1 LKFRASIRDLAGL
14 DLAYAPP
21 FGSAKDPVHIAAF
34 VAGNDLDGL
43 ASIVEVDADLDEY
56 QILDVRTDKE
66 VEDFR
71 FPNIIHIPVDEL
83 RQRLSELDPAKPIVT
98 VCHTALRA
106 YIATRI
112 LKQSGFKDV
121 RNLTGGML
129 MQRYARPELFESN
142 QPG

>member
-1 LKFRASIRDLAGL
+1 MIATALKFRASIRDLAGL

-43 ASIVEVDADLDEY
+43 ASIVEVDAVLDEY

-66 VEDFR
+66 VETFS

-83 RQRLSELDPAKPIVT
+83 RQRLSELDPQKPIVT

-129 MQRYARPELFESN
+129 MQRYARPELF
-142 QPG
+142 Q